1 MRLALV
7 KRWLVGRPMPL
18 AQARH
23 ERLGKAAALAVFA
36 SDPLSSVA
44 YATEEILFV
53 LILAGSLALSY
64 SLPIAVGIATLLAI
78 VVISYRQTV
87 QAYPQGGGAY
97 LVSKDNLGIYPALAA
112 AAALLV
118 DYVLTVAVSVV
129 AGIAAVTSAVPTLRP
144 YRIVLSVLVV
154 VVIALGNLRGVRE
167 SAQLFA
173 APTYFFV
180 ASIVGMAG
188 YGLLAAAF
196 HWLPEAPFEPHP
208 PGLEGIGLFLF
219 LRAYAAG
226 CTALTGVEAVSN
238 GVQALRPPEGRNAAA
253 VMTTLGVLAIVMFL
267 GITYLA
273 YDFGI
278 VPGGD
283 ETVVS
288 KIARRVFGT
297 GVFYY
302 AIQTATMLILVFAAN
317 TSYADFPRLSSIL
330 ARDRFVPRQFA
341 NQGDRLVF
349 SNGIIILSGFAVL
362 LIVAFGG
369 DTHALL
375 PLYAVGVFMSFTLSQ
390 SGMVR
395 HWWRLRERGWR
406 WRLVVNGAG
415 AVATFV
421 VLLTLAVTKFVEG
434 AWIVVVVIPILV
446 GLFVMMH
453 RHYEEVARELSLE
466 GLTGPPPMNHTV
478 LVLVGDLHRGVV
490 RALQYART
498 LAPTAAVRG
507 VYVET
512 DPARTVRLEDRWG
525 KWGLGVPLVVLT
537 SPYRSLLR
545 PFLDYLDEIQ
555 SRGDDQIVTIVLPE
569 FLPRRWWQHVL
580 HNQTALLLKGA
591 LLFRKNTVVA
601 DVPYL
606 LRRPPVPASATRAST
621 PSPPA

>member
-7 KRWLVGRPMPL
+7 KRLLVGRPMPL

-44 YATEEILFV
+44 YATEEILIV
-53 LILAGSLALSY
+53 LVLAGSLALSY

-78 VVISYRQTV
+78 VVVSYRQTV

-97 LVSKDNLGIYPALAA
+97 LVAKENLGTFPALSA

-129 AGIAAVTSAVPTLRP
+129 AGIAALTSALPALSP
-144 YRIVLSVLVV
+144 YRVALSVLVV
-154 VVIALGNLRGVRE
+154 AGVAMANLRGVRE
-167 SAQLFA
+167 SARLFA

-180 ASIVGMAG
+180 ASILGMVG
-188 YGLLAAAF
+188 YGLLAAILD
-196 HWLPEAPFEPHP
+196 WLPEAPFEPHP

-238 GVQALRPPEGRNAAA
+238 GVQALKPKEGRNAAT
-253 VMTTLGVLAIVMFL
+253 VMTWLGALSIVMFL

-288 KIARRVFGT
+288 KIARRVFGS
-297 GVFYY
+297 GPLYFAVQ
-302 AIQTATMLILVFAAN
+302 AATMLILLLAAN

-349 SNGIIILSGFAVL
+349 SNGIILLSGFAIL
-362 LIVAFGG
+362 LIVVFGG
-369 DTHALL
+369 DTHSLL

-395 HWWRLRERGWR
+395 HWLRLGGPGWWWRLA
-406 WRLVVNGAG
+406 VNGLG
-415 AVATFV
+415 ALATFV
-421 VLLTLAVTKFVEG
+421 VLITLAVTKFAEG
-434 AWIVVVVIPILV
+434 AWIVVVVIPLLI
-446 GLFVMMH
+446 GIFVVMH
-453 RHYEEVARELSLE
+453 RHYEEVANELSLD
-466 GLTGPPPMNHTV
+466 GLMGPPAMNHTV

-498 LAPTAAVRG
+498 LAPEAAVRG

-512 DPARTVRLEDRWG
+512 DPARTPRLEEKWG

-555 SRGDDQIVTIVLPE
+555 ASGDEQIVTIVLPE

-580 HNQTALLLKGA
+580 HNQTALLIKGS
-591 LLFRKNTVVA
+591 LLFRKNTIVA

-606 LRRPPVPASATRAST
+606 LRR
-621 PSPPA
+621 

>member
-1 MRLALV
+1 MRLGLV
-7 KRWLVGRPMPL
+7 KRLLLGAPMPL

-23 ERLGKAAALAVFA
+23 ERLNKTVALAVFA

-44 YATEEILFV
+44 YATEEILLV
-53 LILAGSLALSY
+53 LMLGGAAALSY
-64 SLPIAVGIATLLAI
+64 SLPVALGIAALLAI
-78 VVISYRQTV
+78 VVVSYRQTV
-87 QAYPQGGGAY
+87 AAYQQGGGAY
-97 LVSKDNLGIYPALAA
+97 LVAKDNLGQYPALIA

-129 AGIAAVTSAVPTLRP
+129 AGIAALTSAVSWLHP
-144 YRIVLSVLVV
+144 YRIVLSVLAVIG
-154 VVIALGNLRGVRE
+154 IALGNLRGVRE
-167 SAQLFA
+167 SARLFA

-180 ASIVGMAG
+180 VSILGTVA
-188 YGLLAAAF
+188 YGLVGAIF
-196 HWLPEAPFEPHP
+196 HWLPEAPYQPHP
-208 PGLEGIGLFLF
+208 PGLEGLGLFLL
-219 LRAYAAG
+219 LRSYAAG

-238 GVQALRPPEGRNAAA
+238 GVQALKPPEGRNAQA
-253 VMTTLGVLAIVMFL
+253 VMTALGIISIVMFL

-278 VPGGD
+278 IPGSD

-288 KIARRVFGT
+288 KIARRVWGN
-297 GVFYY
+297 GVPYY
-302 AIQTATMLILVFAAN
+302 LVQASTLLILVLAAN

-330 ARDRFVPRQFA
+330 ARDRFVPRQFS

-349 SNGIIILSGFAVL
+349 SNGILILSGFAIL
-362 LIVAFGG
+362 LIVLFQG

-395 HWWRLRERGWR
+395 RWLRLREKGWQ
-406 WRLVVNGAG
+406 WRVWINGVG
-415 AVATFV
+415 AVVTAV

-434 AWIVVVVIPILV
+434 AWIVVVVIPVLV
-446 GLFVMMH
+446 ATFVVMH

-466 GLTGPPPMNHTV
+466 GLEAPPKFQHTV
-478 LVLVGDLHRGVV
+478 LVLIGDVHRGVV
-490 RALQYART
+490 RAVQYART
-498 LAPTAAVRG
+498 LAPTAVVRA

-512 DPARTVRLEDRWG
+512 DPARTARLEERWG

-545 PFLDYLDEIQ
+545 PLLDYLDQIQ
-555 SRGDDQIVTIVLPE
+555 SRGDDQMLTIVLPE
-569 FLPRRWWQHVL
+569 FLPRHWWQHIL
-580 HNQTALLLKGA
+580 HNQTALLVKGA

-606 LRRPPVPASATRAST
+606 LKR
-621 PSPPA
+621 